1 VTECFDC
8 MDPAN
13 YAAVA
18 LKLQQTALAAEACL
32 FPVERSL
39 RSAAN
44 LPTLIRTL
52 AAPVAC
58 TANVMKV
65 LDTFATLTFTN
76 FTPSPTF
83 GSTFSQLPAGVWQV
97 GAFVNATATGTVD
110 DNTYRQLSIVTRTL
124 FSPTSVANT
133 YTMLETQFEANVGIG
148 VDLTLCTT
156 VALNGNESIQFQFLH
171 GNTSSTLN
179 AATGSF
185 FWAHRLSD
193 EIALKVV

>member
-1 VTECFDC
+1 MSDCFDC

-18 LKLQQTALAAEACL
+18 LKLQETALAAEACL
-32 FPVERSL
+32 FPLERSL
-39 RSAAN
+39 RAAAN

-52 AAPVAC
+52 ASPVSC
-58 TANVMKV
+58 TANSMKV
-65 LDTFATLTFTN
+65 LDTFATTTFTN

-83 GSTFSQLPAGVWQV
+83 GSTFGQLPSGVWLV
-97 GAFVNATATGTVD
+97 GAYVNAIATGVVD

-124 FSPTSVANT
+124 FAPTSVPNN
-133 YTMLETQFEANVGIG
+133 YTMLETQFEANTGLG
-148 VDLTLCTT
+148 VDLLLCTT
-156 VALNGNESIQFQFLH
+156 VTLNGNEAIQFQFLH

-179 AATGSF
+179 ATTGAF

-193 EIALKVV
+193 QIALKTV